1 MALIERMGIKF
12 EHKKYDGLDGRTKE
26 EWSNE
31 NLSLVA
37 DQEKVVIKGTLNL
50 TDHKDLQEFAKFL
63 SDVWK
68 AHMRLAPKIFR
79 PGEQ

>member
-12 EHKKYDGLDGRTKE
+12 EHKKYATFDGSTKE
-26 EWSNE
+26 EWENE

-37 DQEKVVIKGTLNL
+37 DQEKVMIKGVLNL

-68 AHMRLAPKIFR
+68 AHQRLAPKILR